1 MKIRS
6 QLTLEH
12 ILPTYEGQKWLT
24 KTTFT
29 EEVEKN
35 ATELKE
41 IAFPGSIKYFLMQL
55 SIQKHLVDRQSIQVS
70 LSNWF

>member
-1 MKIRS
+1 MVDKV
-6 QLTLEH
+6 
-12 ILPTYEGQKWLT
+12 
-24 KTTFT
+24 TFI

-41 IAFPGSIKYFLMQL
+41 IAFPGSIKYFLRKL

-70 LSNWF
+70 LSK